1 MATVVLTAV
10 GTALG
15 GPVGG
20 AIGALIG
27 QRIDHELFG
36 PKGRDGPR
44 LTELAVQ
51 TSSYGSDIPWL
62 FGRMRVAGTVIWS
75 TDLIETRGRSGGG
88 KGQPSGTQYSYA
100 ASFAVLLSGRP
111 IRGIG
116 RIWAD
121 GRLVRGAAGDL
132 KVKAGLRVHLGGED
146 QPVDPLIASV
156 ERATPAYRGCAYLV
170 FEDMPLGAFGNRVPS
185 LSVEVI
191 ADPGG
196 VTMQEIAGAF
206 GASAFESV
214 ADGVAVD
221 GFAASG
227 SVAGVLAVLAQVAG
241 GRWTLEASMM
251 RLRGD
256 GAPRVL
262 NDAGVMAASGS
273 IGVVRGRQIAAPG
286 RAALAVALR
295 HYDPARD
302 FQAGVQRAG
311 TPGARAE
318 AIDLPAALS
327 AGAAKTLAGAMV
339 ARAGV
344 ERVRRTV
351 TLGFAGLSVM
361 PGMIVTLANEAGRW
375 QVLEAL
381 VEAMMV
387 RLTLVPVAS
396 APQAVAGSS
405 GRVAAATDQTVGGTL
420 LHVMELP
427 PLEQALLDRPRVTVV
442 ACGTGAGW
450 RRAALLWSVDDG
462 ASWTPAG
469 DSGAA
474 AVIGTVERAPAPAPA
489 TLIDQA
495 GVMIVRLARTDM
507 VLADADDAALDRGAN
522 LAWAGGEL
530 IQFGRAAPMGD
541 GRWRLERLLRGRR
554 GTEAAATTA
563 GAAFALLEAER
574 GVAIDLPMAALG
586 RTVRV
591 MASGVADAVPI
602 EARATV
608 GGRSIRPPAPV
619 RLGWREGVV
628 RWVRRSRLGWT
639 WADRVDV
646 PLGEEREEWRVTV
659 VRANGGRRDLVATT
673 NSVAV
678 DLAEGDRVEVRQR
691 GTWAESLPAIWTM
704 GEA

>member
-51 TSSYGSDIPWL
+51 TSSYGSAIPWL

-75 TDLIETRGRSGGG
+75 TELIETRERSGEG
-88 KGQPSGTQYSYA
+88 KGQPSATQYSYA

-111 IRGIG
+111 IGGIG

-132 KVKAGLRVHLGGED
+132 KVKATLRVHLGGED
-146 QPVDPLIASV
+146 QPVDPLIASA
-156 ERATPAYRGCAYLV
+156 EGATPAYRGCAYLV
-170 FEDMPLGAFGNRVPS
+170 FEDLPLGEFGNRVPS

-191 ADPGG
+191 ADPDGA
-196 VTMQEIAGAF
+196 TMQEIAGAF
-206 GASAFESV
+206 GAV
-214 ADGVAVD
+214 ADGAAVE

-241 GRWTLEASMM
+241 GRWAPDGAVM

-256 GAPRVL
+256 GPPHRL
-262 NDAGVMAASGS
+262 EDAGVTAASGPA
-273 IGVVRGRQIAAPG
+273 GAARGRQIAAPG

-302 FQAGVQRAG
+302 FQAGMQRAG

-351 TLGFAGLSVM
+351 TLGFAGLWVT
-361 PGMIVTLANEAGRW
+361 PGMVVTLAGEAGRW
-375 QVLEAL
+375 QVLDVL
-381 VEAMMV
+381 VEAMAV
-387 RLTLVPVAS
+387 RLTLAPVAP
-396 APQAVAGSS
+396 APQPMAASS
-405 GRVAAATDQTVGGTL
+405 GRVAAAADDAVGATL

-427 PLEQALLDRPRVTVV
+427 PLEEVLLDRPRVTVV
-442 ACGTGAGW
+442 ASGTGAGW

-474 AVIGTVERAPAPAPA
+474 GVIGMVERAPTPAAA

-495 GVMIVRLARTDM
+495 GVMIVRLARSDM

-530 IQFGRAAPMGD
+530 IQFGRAVPMTG

-554 GTEAAATTA
+554 GTEADVAAA
-563 GAAFALLEAER
+563 GVAFVLLEPTRAI
-574 GVAIDLPMAALG
+574 AIDLPMAALG

-591 MASGVADAVPI
+591 MASGVADAAPV

-608 GGRSIRPPAPV
+608 GGGSIRPPAPV
-619 RLGWREGVV
+619 GLHWREGVA

-639 WADRVDV
+639 WSDRVDV

-659 VRANGGRRDLVATT
+659 VGADGGRRELVAMT
-673 NSVAV
+673 NGVAV
-678 DLAEGDRVEVRQR
+678 DLVAGDRLEVRQR

>member
-51 TSSYGSDIPWL
+51 TSSYGSAIPWL

-75 TDLIETRGRSGGG
+75 TDLIETRSRSGGG
-88 KGQPSGTQYSYA
+88 KGQPSSAQYSYA

-111 IRGIG
+111 IQGIG

-132 KVKAGLRVHLGGED
+132 KIKAALRVHLGGED
-146 QPVDPLIASV
+146 QPVDPLIGSA
-156 ERATPAYRGCAYLV
+156 EGATPAYRGCAYLV
-170 FEDMPLGAFGNRVPS
+170 FEDVPLGEFGNRVPS

-191 ADPGG
+191 ADPGA
-196 VTMQEIAGAF
+196 VTMQDIAEAF
-206 GASAFESV
+206 GAV
-214 ADGVAVD
+214 ADDTPVD

-241 GRWTLEASMM
+241 GRWTPDGAGM

-256 GAPRVL
+256 DMPRVL

-273 IGVVRGRQIAAPG
+273 AGVARGRQIAAPG
-286 RAALAVALR
+286 RATLGVALR

-302 FQAGVQRAG
+302 FQAGVQRVG

-318 AIDLPAALS
+318 AIDLPMALS
-327 AGAAKTLAGAMV
+327 AGAAKTLAAAMM
-339 ARAGV
+339 ARAGG
-344 ERVRRTV
+344 ERVQRTV
-351 TLGFAGLSVM
+351 TLGFAGLSVT
-361 PGMIVTLANEAGRW
+361 PGMVVTLAGEVGRW
-375 QVLEAL
+375 QVLDVL
-381 VEAMMV
+381 VEGMAV
-387 RLTLVPVAS
+387 RLTLTPVAR
-396 APQAVAGSS
+396 APQPLAASS
-405 GRVAAATDQTVGGTL
+405 GRVAAAADDAVGRTL

-427 PLEQALLDRPRVTVV
+427 PLEEALLDRPRVTVV

-474 AVIGTVERAPAPAPA
+474 GVMGRVERGPPLAPA

-495 GVMIVRLARTDM
+495 GVMIVRLARPDM
-507 VLADADDAALDRGAN
+507 MLGEANDAALDRGAN

-530 IQFGRAAPMGD
+530 IQFGRAVSIGG
-541 GRWRLERLLRGRR
+541 GRWQLERLLRGRR
-554 GTEAAATTA
+554 GTEVLTAVA
-563 GAAFALLEAER
+563 GAAFVLVEPDRAT
-574 GVAIDLPMAALG
+574 AIDLPMAALG
-586 RTVRV
+586 QTVRV
-591 MASGVADAVPI
+591 MASGVADAVPV
-602 EARATV
+602 EARV
-608 GGRSIRPPAPV
+608 MIGGLSIRPPAPV
-619 RLGWREGVV
+619 RLGWREGMV

-646 PLGEEREEWRVTV
+646 PLGEEREEWRVTIV
-659 VRANGGRRDLVATT
+659 GTDGARRELVATT

-678 DLAEGDRVEVRQR
+678 DLTQGDRVEVRQR
-691 GTWAESLPAIWTM
+691 GTWAESLPATWAM

>member
-51 TSSYGSDIPWL
+51 TSSYGSAIPWL

-75 TDLIETRGRSGGG
+75 TDLIETRSRSGGG
-88 KGQPSGTQYSYA
+88 KGQASGARYSYA

-111 IRGIG
+111 IQGIG

-146 QPVDPLIASV
+146 QPVDPLIASA
-156 ERATPAYRGCAYLV
+156 EGATPAYRGCAYLV
-170 FEDMPLGAFGNRVPS
+170 FEDLPLGEFGNRVPS

-191 ADPGG
+191 ADPGA
-196 VTMQEIAGAF
+196 VTMQDIAGAF
-206 GASAFESV
+206 GAA
-214 ADGVAVD
+214 ADGPAVQ

-241 GRWTLEASMM
+241 GRWTPDGAMM
-251 RLRGD
+251 KLRGD
-256 GAPRVL
+256 MPPRVL

-273 IGVVRGRQIAAPG
+273 MEMVRGRQIAAPG

-351 TLGFAGLSVM
+351 TLGFAGLSVT
-361 PGMIVTLANEAGRW
+361 PGMTVTLAGEAGRW
-375 QVLEAL
+375 QVLDVL
-381 VEAMMV
+381 VEAMAV
-387 RLTLVPVAS
+387 RLTLAPVAP
-396 APQAVAGSS
+396 APQPVAASS
-405 GRVAAATDQTVGGTL
+405 GRVAAATDETVGRTL

-427 PLEQALLDRPRVTVV
+427 PLEEVLLDRPRVTVV

-474 AVIGTVERAPAPAPA
+474 GTIGTVERAPARAPS
-489 TLIDQA
+489 TLIDRA
-495 GVMIVRLARTDM
+495 GVMIVRLARAGM

-522 LAWAGGEL
+522 LAWAGGEM
-530 IQFGRAAPMGD
+530 IQFGRAVPMGG

-554 GTEAAATTA
+554 GTEADVAAV
-563 GAAFALLEAER
+563 GDAFILVEPARAI
-574 GVAIDLPMAALG
+574 AIDLPMAALG

-591 MASGVADAVPI
+591 MASGVADAVPV

-608 GGRSIRPPAPV
+608 DGRSIRPPAPV

-646 PLGEEREEWRVTV
+646 PLGEEREEWRVTIM
-659 VRANGGRRDLVATT
+659 RADGARRDLVTAT

-678 DLAEGDRVEVRQR
+678 DLTAGDRVEVRQR

>member
-1 MATVVLTAV
+1 MATMVLTVA

-15 GPVGG
+15 GPIGG
-20 AIGALIG
+20 AIGALVG
-27 QRIDHELFG
+27 QRIDHELFA

-51 TSSYGSDIPWL
+51 TSSYGSAIPWL

-75 TDLIETRGRSGGG
+75 TDLIETQGRSGGG
-88 KGQPSGTQYSYA
+88 KGQPAATRYSYA

-111 IRGIG
+111 IQAIG

-146 QPVDPLIASV
+146 QAVDPLIASA
-156 ERATPAYRGCAYLV
+156 EGATPAYRGCAYLV
-170 FEDMPLGAFGNRVPS
+170 FEDLPLGEFGNRVPS

-191 ADPGG
+191 ADAGA
-196 VTMQEIAGAF
+196 VAMRAIAGAF
-206 GASAFESV
+206 GAE
-214 ADGVAVD
+214 ADGSTVD

-241 GRWTLEASMM
+241 GRWTLDGAVM

-256 GAPRVL
+256 ATPL
-262 NDAGVMAASGS
+262 ALDDAGATAAGGPAGMA
-273 IGVVRGRQIAAPG
+273 RGRQIAAPG
-286 RAALAVALR
+286 RAALAVAVR

-302 FQAGVQRAG
+302 YQAGVQRAG
-311 TPGARAE
+311 GPGAPAE
-318 AIDLPAALS
+318 VVELPAALS

-344 ERVRRTV
+344 ERVRRSV
-351 TLGFAGLSVM
+351 TLGFAGLAVR
-361 PGMIVTLANEAGRW
+361 PGMTVTLGGEAGRW
-375 QVLEAL
+375 QVLSVL
-381 VEAMMV
+381 VEGMAV
-387 RLTLVPVAS
+387 RLTLAPVAFV
-396 APQAVAGSS
+396 PQVLTASS
-405 GRVAAATDQTVGGTL
+405 GRAAMAADDAVGATL
-420 LHVMELP
+420 LHVVELP
-427 PLEQALLDRPRVTVV
+427 SLEERRLDRPRVTVV
-442 ACGTGAGW
+442 ACGTAAGW
-450 RRAALLWSVDDG
+450 RRAALLWSADDG

-474 AVIGTVERAPAPAPA
+474 GVIGTIERAPLAAPA
-489 TLIDQA
+489 TLIDRA
-495 GVMIVRLARTDM
+495 GVMIVRLARTGM
-507 VLADADDAALDRGAN
+507 VLAEADDAALDRGAN

-530 IQFGRAAPMGD
+530 IQFGRAVSLGA

-554 GTEAAATTA
+554 GTESSVATT
-563 GAAFALLEAER
+563 GAAFVMLDPER
-574 GVAIDLPMAALG
+574 AVAIDLPMTALG
-586 RTVRV
+586 GAVRV
-591 MASGVADAVPI
+591 MASGVADPEPV
-602 EARATV
+602 EARTTINGLSV
-608 GGRSIRPPAPV
+608 RPPAPV
-619 RLGWREGVV
+619 GLGWRQGVL

-639 WADRVDV
+639 WSDRVDA
-646 PLGEEREEWRVTV
+646 PLAEEREEWRVTII
-659 VRANGGRRDLVATT
+659 RANGDRRDLSSGT

-691 GTWAESLPAIWTM
+691 GTWTESLPAVLTM

>member
-15 GPVGG
+15 GPIGG

-51 TSSYGSDIPWL
+51 TSSYGSAIPWL

-75 TDLIETRGRSGGG
+75 TDLIETRGRSGGS
-88 KGQPSGTQYSYA
+88 KGQPSATQYSYA

-132 KVKAGLRVHLGGED
+132 KVKATLRVHLGGED
-146 QPVDPLIASV
+146 QPVDPLIASA
-156 ERATPAYRGCAYLV
+156 EGATPAYRGCAYLV
-170 FEDMPLGAFGNRVPS
+170 FEDLPLGEFGNRVPS

-191 ADPGG
+191 ADPDG

-206 GASAFESV
+206 GAV
-214 ADGVAVD
+214 ADGGVVD

-227 SVAGVLAVLAQVAG
+227 SVAAVLAVLAQVAG
-241 GRWTLEASMM
+241 GRWVPDDAVM

-256 GAPRVL
+256 GPSHGLV
-262 NDAGVMAASGS
+262 DAGVTAASGPA
-273 IGVVRGRQIAAPG
+273 GAARGRQIAAPG
-286 RAALAVALR
+286 RATLAVALR

-311 TPGARAE
+311 APGARAE

-344 ERVRRTV
+344 ERARRTV
-351 TLGFAGLSVM
+351 TLGFAGLSVT
-361 PGMIVTLANEAGRW
+361 PGMVVTLAGEAGRW
-375 QVLEAL
+375 QVLDVL
-381 VEAMMV
+381 VEAMAV
-387 RLTLVPVAS
+387 RLTLTPVAPV
-396 APQAVAGSS
+396 PQPVAASS
-405 GRVAAATDQTVGGTL
+405 GRVAAATDDAVGATL

-427 PLEQALLDRPRVTVV
+427 PLEEVLLDRPRVTVV
-442 ACGTGAGW
+442 VGGTGAGW

-474 AVIGTVERAPAPAPA
+474 AVIGTVERVSSAAAA

-495 GVMIVRLARTDM
+495 GMMIVRLARSDM
-507 VLADADDAALDRGAN
+507 ALAEADDAALDRGAN

-530 IQFGRAAPMGD
+530 IQFGRAVPMGG

-554 GTEAAATTA
+554 GTETDVAAAG
-563 GAAFALLEAER
+563 GAFVLLEPTRA
-574 GVAIDLPMAALG
+574 VAIDLPMAALG
-586 RTVRV
+586 RTLRV
-591 MASGVADAVPI
+591 MASGVADAVPV
-602 EARATV
+602 EARTMVA
-608 GGRSIRPPAPV
+608 GRSIRPPAPV
-619 RLGWREGVV
+619 GLHWRAGMA
-628 RWVRRSRLGWT
+628 RWVRRSRLGWA

-646 PLGEEREEWRVTV
+646 PLGEEREEWRVTI
-659 VRANGGRRDLVATT
+659 VRSDGGRRDMVAMT
-673 NSVAV
+673 NGVAV
-678 DLAEGDRVEVRQR
+678 DLVKGDRLEVRQR
-691 GTWAESLPAIWTM
+691 GTWTESMPAIWTM
-704 GEA
+704 GEE